1 MLQLY
6 HVYWE
11 PWYSY
16 NSLFRHSAI
25 FSRFDAYWGIIIR
38 HQVYVRII
46 WRFRNFDLFRTQD
59 IFKSMSN
66 MSDDQAYPE
75 PWHSQNS
82 LFKHFQWYLGIFRDT
97 ITGVQLKW
105 GGETYPDFEKK
116 DPDCVQ
122 IWVTFS
128 IENIV
133 SRVSRRKNSIMF
145 PCGVLFSCVF
155 SEMFIKVS

>member
-1 MLQLY
+1 M
-6 HVYWE
+6 
-11 PWYSY
+11 
-16 NSLFRHSAI
+16 
-25 FSRFDAYWGIIIR
+25 
-38 HQVYVRII
+38 YVRII
-46 WRFRNFDLFRTQD
+46 WHIRNFDLFRTQD

-82 LFKHFQWYLGIFRDT
+82 LFKHFPWYLGISRDT

-105 GGETYPDFEKK
+105 GGETSFALFRNLKKYPDFEKK
-116 DPDCVQ
+116 DPDCVH
-122 IWVTFS
+122 IWVKFS

-133 SRVSRRKNSIMF
+133 SRVSRRKNPIMF
-145 PCGVLFSCVF
+145 PCEALFSCVF